1 MTIGESSERAQSV
14 GQTCGQAG
22 SSAPSGV
29 KTAAQRSATS
39 PIRRVFST
47 FLAVTLAVSMTPSA
61 ALAETQDAAVSSAQE
76 QSQELDGALAQD
88 RNAESP
94 ESVASSAPGQ
104 TASGSPDAAASDSE
118 QAASAQPETPAAS
131 AKPEAAQ
138 ASVSAD
144 ENLADTLSDG
154 DGAAAQADATLSSS
168 AKVYIQDAKDK
179 DNSYSTKSGSL
190 SAGDTLWANV
200 YDEEDWE
207 EYSVSNPGTW
217 TYAWMAG
224 TKNSASIS
232 DYTELVGQSQSLT
245 VTSEMAGKY
254 FICKV
259 TADGKDYY
267 GPAKSY
273 GSGVNANEI
282 PGPVLSAGQAQLY
295 KVTLSSSAPAVG
307 DTLAATAFTS
317 YSTQVTDDIDVSYTW
332 SYSDSK
338 YGTFAV
344 IEGQTASTLA
354 LTPEYQGKYIK
365 VTASA
370 GVNEQS
376 ATTSEAVMSAG
387 AVKLAGVELKASST
401 EIGATLTA
409 KAYTG
414 SSYSPT
420 YVDDSKVTYT
430 WKKYKGTSAPSYSAT
445 WETIEGQN
453 SNTLSVDDGLEGCYV
468 TVSANAGANDVAY
481 GGYSTS
487 YVGPSSRPVPLTS
500 TALSLP
506 LPVPNPAPTS
516 IAWAT
521 RLGRLPRRRAR
532 LRSSKP
538 PS

>member
-1 MTIGESSERAQSV
+1 
-14 GQTCGQAG
+14 
-22 SSAPSGV
+22 
-29 KTAAQRSATS
+29 
-39 PIRRVFST
+39 
-47 FLAVTLAVSMTPSA
+47 MTPSA
-61 ALAETQDAAVSSAQE
+61 ALAETQDAAASSVQA
-76 QSQELDGALAQD
+76 QSQELDGALPQD
-88 RNAESP
+88 QNAESP
-94 ESVASSAPGQ
+94 ESAAPFASDL

-118 QAASAQPETPAAS
+118 QSKTSDQLETAAASAQS
-131 AKPEAAQ
+131 QVAQ

-144 ENLADTLSDG
+144 ENLANALSSDN
-154 DGAAAQADATLSSS
+154 GAAAQADTALSSS

-179 DNSYSTKSGSL
+179 DISYSTKSGAL

-245 VTSEMAGKY
+245 ITSDMAGKY

-267 GPAKSY
+267 GPASY
-273 GSGVNANEI
+273 GSGVSADEI

-307 DTLAATAFTS
+307 DTLAATAYTS
-317 YSTQVTDDIDVSYTW
+317 YSTQVTDDVNVFYTW

-344 IEGQTASTLA
+344 IEGQNGSTFA
-354 LTPEYQGKYIK
+354 LTSEYQGKYIK

-376 ATTSEAVMSAG
+376 ATTSEAVLPAG
-387 AVKLAGVELKASST
+387 AVKLAGVGLKASST

-414 SSYSPT
+414 LSNSPT

-430 WKKYKGTSAPSYSAT
+430 WKKYKGASAPSDSAT
-445 WETIEGQN
+445 WETIEGQDG
-453 SNTLSVDDGLEGCYV
+453 STLSVDDGLEGWYV
-468 TVSANAGANDVAY
+468 TVSANAGANDVTY
-481 GGYSTS
+481 GGYYTG
-487 YVGPSSRPVPLTS
+487 YVGPSNRPAPS
-500 TALSLP
+500 ISIALSLP
-506 LPVPNPAPTS
+506 LPAPNPVPTS
-516 IAWAT
+516 IAWV
-521 RLGRLPRRRAR
+521 AR
-532 LRSSKP
+532 
-538 PS
+538 

>member
-22 SSAPSGV
+22 SSAPSVV
-29 KTAAQRSATS
+29 KVAAQRSATS

-61 ALAETQDAAVSSAQE
+61 ALAETHEATASSAQE
-76 QSQELDGALAQD
+76 QSQELDGALVQD

-104 TASGSPDAAASDSE
+104 TASGSPDAATSDSDQGE
-118 QAASAQPETPAAS
+118 TSAQPETPAVS

-138 ASVSAD
+138 AGVSAD

-154 DGAAAQADATLSSS
+154 DDAAAQADATLSSS

-179 DNSYSTKSGSL
+179 DNSYSRKSGSL

-232 DYTELVGQSQSLT
+232 DYTELVGLSQSLT
-245 VTSEMAGKY
+245 ITSDMAGKY

-317 YSTQVTDDIDVSYTW
+317 YSTQVTDDIDVSYSW

-344 IEGQTASTLA
+344 IEGQTASTFA
-354 LTPEYQGKYIK
+354 LTSEYQGKYIK

-376 ATTSEAVMSAG
+376 ATTSEAVMPAG

-409 KAYTG
+409 KA
-414 SSYSPT
+414 
-420 YVDDSKVTYT
+420 
-430 WKKYKGTSAPSYSAT
+430 
-445 WETIEGQN
+445 
-453 SNTLSVDDGLEGCYV
+453 
-468 TVSANAGANDVAY
+468 
-481 GGYSTS
+481 
-487 YVGPSSRPVPLTS
+487 
-500 TALSLP
+500 
-506 LPVPNPAPTS
+506 
-516 IAWAT
+516 
-521 RLGRLPRRRAR
+521 
-532 LRSSKP
+532 
-538 PS
+538 

>member
-1 MTIGESSERAQSV
+1 M
-14 GQTCGQAG
+14 
-22 SSAPSGV
+22 
-29 KTAAQRSATS
+29 
-39 PIRRVFST
+39 
-47 FLAVTLAVSMTPSA
+47 
-61 ALAETQDAAVSSAQE
+61 
-76 QSQELDGALAQD
+76 
-88 RNAESP
+88 
-94 ESVASSAPGQ
+94 
-104 TASGSPDAAASDSE
+104 
-118 QAASAQPETPAAS
+118 
-131 AKPEAAQ
+131 
-138 ASVSAD
+138 
-144 ENLADTLSDG
+144 
-154 DGAAAQADATLSSS
+154 
-168 AKVYIQDAKDK
+168 
-179 DNSYSTKSGSL
+179 
-190 SAGDTLWANV
+190 
-200 YDEEDWE
+200 
-207 EYSVSNPGTW
+207 
-217 TYAWMAG
+217 
-224 TKNSASIS
+224 
-232 DYTELVGQSQSLT
+232 
-245 VTSEMAGKY
+245 
-254 FICKV
+254 
-259 TADGKDYY
+259 
-267 GPAKSY
+267 
-273 GSGVNANEI
+273 
-282 PGPVLSAGQAQLY
+282 SAGQAQLY

-445 WETIEGQN
+445 WETIEGQI

-487 YVGPSSRPVPLTS
+487 YVGPFKQAGAVDIYS
-500 TALSLP
+500 ALLA
-506 LPVPNPAPTS
+506 PAGSESGSYVYCVGDTV
-516 IAWAT
+516 
-521 RLGRLPRRRAR
+521 RA
-532 LRSSKP
+532 LAKEKP